1 MTVCDLVHCAYSK
14 NFNLV
19 NDDKRPML
27 RTLHQRRLWKRLQ
40 KAFADTNDDES
51 LAMSRV
57 LPEAFRNYQG
67 ATAQKEQVAEHE
79 SQQQQQQQQQEQE
92 QEQEESSG
100 VERDPAT
107 EAGGSLGTTSDPDDT
122 AADISSGSSS
132 ASSSDIDDSDDDDD
146 SHNAKNDAKSD
157 ANNDAHLSM
166 EMDQAQDIDDNN
178 VCVQTKPTPTAM
190 AASSSSSQASA
201 AKTIHCVP
209 ALDPQPMTGLVH

>member
-1 MTVCDLVHCAYSK
+1 MGRSKQQQAHPEHKADYATHDMTVCDLVHCAYSK

-92 QEQEESSG
+92 QEQEQEEEEQQQQQPGRRGRGRRASSRRRRAERRQPAPCSRHAARATRASSG
-100 VERDPAT
+100 
-107 EAGGSLGTTSDPDDT
+107 
-122 AADISSGSSS
+122 
-132 ASSSDIDDSDDDDD
+132 
-146 SHNAKNDAKSD
+146 
-157 ANNDAHLSM
+157 
-166 EMDQAQDIDDNN
+166 
-178 VCVQTKPTPTAM
+178 
-190 AASSSSSQASA
+190 
-201 AKTIHCVP
+201 
-209 ALDPQPMTGLVH
+209 